1 MIIVYE
7 PFLISSINLCTFK
20 LCAFYI
26 FCCLFKSNS
35 YFPFFLFLYIDVA
48 SCRFAKLTNSLCE
61 LALCLCFLFF
71 FFHTFSVFYFISSFL
86 YFFFLCYYFCLLPQL
101 ERLEQFWKKLGNRTF
116 TLFLILR
123 KIIQSFSFKCS
134 DSYRCFVDDFCLI

>member
-71 FFHTFSVFYFISSFL
+71 FSDFFSVLFHFFLPVFLLSFL
-86 YFFFLCYYFCLLPQL
+86 
-101 ERLEQFWKKLGNRTF
+101 
-116 TLFLILR
+116 LFLPVAPDRTSRTILNKTR
-123 KIIQSFSFKCS
+123 KPNIYPILDFKENNS
-134 DSYRCFVDDFCLI
+134 IF